1 VPPTGPNDEVGKH
14 PESGERQEV
23 RHFRVSTVDDA
34 RVRLVAPLVHRHEG
48 KERQAEERE
57 TGRESRGEIG
67 LLRVPYLF
75 ESRIVN

>member
-1 VPPTGPNDEVGKH
+1 LT
-14 PESGERQEV
+14 
-23 RHFRVSTVDDA
+23 T
-34 RVRLVAPLVHRHEG
+34 RVRLVAPHDHHHEG

-75 ESRIVN
+75 ESRIIN